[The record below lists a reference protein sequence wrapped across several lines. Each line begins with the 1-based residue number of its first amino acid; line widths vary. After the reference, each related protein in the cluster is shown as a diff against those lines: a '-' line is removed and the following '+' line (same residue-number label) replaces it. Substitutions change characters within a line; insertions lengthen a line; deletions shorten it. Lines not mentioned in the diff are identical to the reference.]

1 MKPKNYL
8 EFCRKIF
15 ILAPKNYFEF
25 CSLKSLNF
33 GAKCIFW
40 QKYLNFGTFN
50 FKAKNTIL
58 SIILLRQM
66 TKKSPDGFGFF
77 FFGFSMKVWRSQFFQ
92 PVICLPLNS
101 KTKSGFSLLNR
112 GREIWAIFFLLK
124 KIFFFMAEQEGLS
137 AHLFSNWKLLA
148 LNCTTETALRQQ
160 NWEQATRFIIFISV
174 EQKNRQMGL

>member
-1 MKPKNYL
+1 MQ
-8 EFCRKIF
+8 FKIF
-15 ILAPKNYFEF
+15 K
-25 CSLKSLNF
+25 
-33 GAKCIFW
+33 FW

-58 SIILLRQM
+58 SMILLRQM

-112 GREIWAIFFLLK
+112 GREIWAIFFCSK
-124 KIFFFMAEQEGLS
+124 RFFFPGWPRGALSTSVQQLKVVSLELHYWDCIKAAELRAGNKIHYFYLS
-137 AHLFSNWKLLA
+137 WAKKSSNGTLKHMF
-148 LNCTTETALRQQ
+148 LNYS
-160 NWEQATRFIIFISV
+160 WQA
-174 EQKNRQMGL
+174 Q